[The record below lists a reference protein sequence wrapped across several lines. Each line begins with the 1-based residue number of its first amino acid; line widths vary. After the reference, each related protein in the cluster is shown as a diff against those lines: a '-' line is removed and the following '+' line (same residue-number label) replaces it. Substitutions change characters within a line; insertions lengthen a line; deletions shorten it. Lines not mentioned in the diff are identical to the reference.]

1 VKLAQALVEHETL
14 DKAEV
19 EKVIRG
25 EKIRQVEEKLKGV
38 ASIAPEANA
47 RLGSTDSKRRAPGR
61 PQPVAAA

>member
-1 VKLAQALVEHETL
+1 LAQALVEHETL

-25 EKIRQVEEKLKGV
+25 EKIRQVEEKLQG
-38 ASIAPEANA
+38 ATSMAPEANA
-47 RLGSTDSKRRAPGR
+47 RLGSVNSKPRPSPR